1 MAQQQ
6 VQLRKLRDFG
16 ENINDTFQFIRQEF
30 KPLLKSFFLIGGVFI
45 LTVGIINGIYQ
56 SQMGNIVDLLMGRR
70 LERDAGISPISRIIN
85 PTYFL
90 VIFSSLINLIA
101 MRVTIASYLKVYD
114 QKGSSPEFIEVWNEF
129 KRYFLLILL
138 YSLLLLIL
146 LIVGF
151 ILCIAPFVWLATV
164 LAPFDLVV
172 VIENESLGG
181 AFNRCFTIIK
191 ENFWNSLLIYI
202 IAYLIYSFSSG
213 IISFFAALIAG
224 VIAYFTTRDTHSTV
238 GIATGILNIFSF
250 SFYIIFYVSVG
261 MQYFNLAERADG
273 TGIRRR
279 LENLGRSQGPE
290 HASEEQY

>member
-6 VQLRKLRDFG
+6 IQLRKLRDFG

-45 LTVGIINGIYQ
+45 LAAGVINGIYQ
-56 SQMGNIVDLLMGRR
+56 SQMGNILDLLMGRK
-70 LERDAGISPISRIIN
+70 LESDGMNNLSRIIN

-90 VIFSSLINLIA
+90 VIVSSLINLIA
-101 MRVTIASYLKVYD
+101 MRVTIASYLKIYD
-114 QKGSSPEFIEVWNEF
+114 QKGISPEFIEVWTEF

-138 YSLLLLIL
+138 YCFLLWIL

-164 LAPFDLVV
+164 FAPFELVV

-181 AFNRCFTIIK
+181 AFNRCFTIIR
-191 ENFWNSLLIYI
+191 ENFWNSLLIYVV
-202 IAYLIYSFSSG
+202 AYLIYSFSSG
-213 IISFFAALIAG
+213 IISFFAALVAG

-261 MQYFNLAERADG
+261 MQYFNLAERTDG

-279 LENLGRSQGPE
+279 LEKLGSGQEPD